1 MNEYGHAMGG
11 AGQHGDDSSLS
22 VTVAV
27 IVVLAVAFGVACA
40 VKDGNIARAMDQA
53 ETNSVDAWSYYQA
66 KSTKQSLAETTA
78 DQLTV
83 QRDVMPNLSPEA
95 RGMMDRKIAE
105 QVARAKQHDSEKAD
119 IKKSAEGY
127 QREYGRLKYRDEQLD
142 AAEVCLTVCV
152 ALLGVTTLVQ
162 KRWLLVVGVF
172 FAVIGVM
179 LGLGGFLGYKFHPD
193 MLVRVLG

>member
-1 MNEYGHAMGG
+1 MNGFGQKVDG
-11 AGQHGDDSSLS
+11 APHGDDSSLS

-40 VKDGNIARAMDQA
+40 VKDGNMVRAMEQA
-53 ETNSVDAWSYYQA
+53 ESNSVDAWSYYQA
-66 KSTKQSLAETTA
+66 KSTKQSLAEATA
-78 DQLTV
+78 DQITV
-83 QRDVMPNLSPEA
+83 QRDVTPNLSPEA

-105 QVARAKQHDSEKAD
+105 QVARAKQNDSEKAD

-127 QREYGRLKYRDEQLD
+127 QREYARLKYRDEQLD

-162 KRWLLVVGVF
+162 KRWLLAIGVF